1 MAPTLAL
8 PHWLAAVEEAYA
20 ARAAGVVLTR
30 NTSDRLWTGVAGAEA
45 SFLRLL
51 LARHFRAK
59 GLAVGSFSGAS
70 GFQLL
75 DPPGQPAIGPSAFRG
90 VPFGAAD
97 PALTLAAL
105 GAVLRNPDAAV
116 AVLLD
121 YADHLCPSAAGSAT
135 GLSRTQTDAVQ
146 VVHGWAQD
154 DAVRNGRSF
163 VVVISYEDAIHQLLT
178 RESGFRTVPIPL
190 PDEHERYAFLQHLMA
205 TRAQGW
211 EHAIGTVEDGYST
224 TELARHAA
232 GLRQS
237 DLEWIFRRAA
247 VRGVPVSRSDL
258 RVEKCAAIRQLS
270 GDLLEVVE
278 PDAGFEV
285 VAGAAHAKR
294 FFLSVLPSWRAR
306 SASCPQGVLL
316 AGVPG
321 CGKSHLVKAVA
332 KEFDAPLVV
341 MRNVRGPF
349 VGESERNLERVLWII
364 DQLSPC
370 VLWTDEVDQAVGSR
384 GTGSSTDGGTSE
396 RMLGRLFEYFGS
408 MDKRGRVLWIGTTNR
423 PDLLDVALL
432 DRFQVVLPWIH
443 PTAAERVQ
451 LLPMLAAQVGRV
463 LGDDVDPSIAVRHPS
478 LRTLTAR
485 SMQEILVAAGR
496 EADGRTGTPG
506 APIDGDALTAAIND
520 HHSILDPVEHEFLAL
535 KALSMTSFRSL
546 LPWQDSDP
554 ASDLPDYLGSV
565 FEPGTVRLDHDK
577 LRGRLRVLEDARMMR
592 RERR

>member
-1 MAPTLAL
+1 VATTLS
-8 PHWLAAVEEAYA
+8 PPGWLAAVEEAYA

-30 NTSDRLWTGVAGAEA
+30 NTSDRLWTGIEGAEA

-51 LARHFRAK
+51 LARHFREK
-59 GLAVGSFSGAS
+59 GLAVGAFARAS

-75 DPPGQPAIGPSAFRG
+75 DPPGQPAIGASAFRG
-90 VPFGAAD
+90 VPLGLAD
-97 PALTLAAL
+97 PGLTLEAL
-105 GAVLRNPDAAV
+105 GSILRRPDPAV

-121 YADHLCPSAAGSAT
+121 YADHLCPTSSAGAAG
-135 GLSRTQTDAVQ
+135 LSPTQSDAVQ

-154 DAVRNGRSF
+154 DAVRNSRNF
-163 VVVISYEDAIHQLLT
+163 VVVISYEDAIHPLLT
-178 RESGFRTVPIPL
+178 RESGFRSIAIPL
-190 PDEHERYAFLQHLMA
+190 PDEHERYAFLEHLM
-205 TRAQGW
+205 RVRSQGW
-211 EHAIGTVEDGYST
+211 EEAIGAIEPGYDIA
-224 TELARHAA
+224 ELSRHAA

-237 DLEWIFRRAA
+237 DLEWLFRRAA

-258 RVEKCAAIRQLS
+258 RQEKGAAIRQLS

-285 VAGAAHAKR
+285 VAGAMHAKR
-294 FFLSVLPSWRAR
+294 FFASVLPSWRAR

-364 DQLSPC
+364 EQLSPC
-370 VLWTDEVDQAVGSR
+370 VLWTDEVDQAVGAR
-384 GTGSSTDGGTSE
+384 GTGSSVDGGTSE

-443 PTAAERVQ
+443 PTATERAE

-463 LGDDVDPSIAVRHPS
+463 LGPDVDPSRAVRHPA

-496 EADGRTGTPG
+496 EADARAGMPG
-506 APIDGDALTAAIND
+506 AVIGAGALAAAIED

-546 LPWQDSDP
+546 LPWQ
-554 ASDLPDYLGSV
+554 ASELAADLPDYLGPV
-565 FEPGTVRLDHDK
+565 LEPGTVRLDHEK
-577 LRGRLRVLEDARMMR
+577 LRSRLHTLEDTRIMR